1 MTLCS
6 KLRPWFEFEARVS
19 EEGNRFIRAKLL
31 KEILSESKWLK
42 VFNFKNIIKPFTIMK
57 LLALFLT
64 ILAEH

>member
-31 KEILSESKWLK
+31 KEILSESK
-42 VFNFKNIIKPFTIMK
+42 
-57 LLALFLT
+57 
-64 ILAEH
+64 